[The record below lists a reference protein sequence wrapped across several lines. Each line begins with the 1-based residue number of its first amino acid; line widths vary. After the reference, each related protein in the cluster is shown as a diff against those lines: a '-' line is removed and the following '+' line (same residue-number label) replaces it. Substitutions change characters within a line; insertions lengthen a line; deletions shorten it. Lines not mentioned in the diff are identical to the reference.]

1 MMFDRTNC
9 EAGHEGER
17 RGNVW
22 SGIVAM
28 VLLAM
33 FTIALISSEIDA
45 TGDSARAPVATVIA
59 GQ

>member
-1 MMFDRTNC
+1 MIDRTDC
-9 EAGHEGER
+9 KAGHEVER

-22 SGIVAM
+22 SGVVAM

-33 FTIALISSEIDA
+33 FAIALISSEIQG
-45 TGDSARAPVATVIA
+45 TGEPGRTPVATVIA

>member
-1 MMFDRTNC
+1 MMFDHTDC
-9 EAGHEGER
+9 EAGHEVER

-33 FTIALISSEIDA
+33 FAVALISSEIEA
-45 TGDSARAPVATVIA
+45 TADPTRAPVATVIA

>member
-1 MMFDRTNC
+1 MFDRTDC
-9 EAGHEGER
+9 DTRRDYER

-33 FTIALISSEIDA
+33 FAIALISSEIES
-45 TGDSARAPVATVIA
+45 TGESTRAPVATVIA

>member
-1 MMFDRTNC
+1 MMFDRTDC
-9 EAGHEGER
+9 EAGHAVER

-28 VLLAM
+28 ALLAM
-33 FTIALISSEIDA
+33 FTIALISSEIES

>member
-1 MMFDRTNC
+1 MTTPIPT
-9 EAGHEGER
+9 EAGPEVEH

-22 SGIVAM
+22 SGLVAL

-33 FTIALISSEIDA
+33 FAIALISSEIQA
-45 TGDSARAPVATVIA
+45 TDTAAAAPVATVIA

>member
-1 MMFDRTNC
+1 MMNRTDC
-9 EAGHEGER
+9 RADHEVER

-22 SGIVAM
+22 SGVVAM

-33 FTIALISSEIDA
+33 FAIALISSEIEA
-45 TGDSARAPVATVIA
+45 TGDPARAPVATVIA

>member
-1 MMFDRTNC
+1 MSDHTDC
-9 EAGHEGER
+9 KPGHEVER

-22 SGIVAM
+22 SGVVAM

-33 FTIALISSEIDA
+33 FAIALISSEIEA
-45 TGDSARAPVATVIA
+45 TGEPGRAPVATVIA